1 MNAAALAA
9 ALSGIGGGGS
19 SSAMQMQ
26 RAPGPSLAEVLNTET
41 ITPLLRQPGML
52 EKLAQFL
59 PVRLIPWN
67 HTASSLHLSS
77 IMDIRVVFTC
87 KKEQP

>member
-1 MNAAALAA
+1 MTSKAQRRNLQPQGGHGQSVNAAALAA
-9 ALSGIGGGGS
+9 ALSGIGGGSS

-52 EKLAQFL
+52 EKLAQYL
-59 PVRLIPWN
+59 PVRLLPWN
-67 HTASSLHLSS
+67 DTAS
-77 IMDIRVVFTC
+77 
-87 KKEQP
+87 